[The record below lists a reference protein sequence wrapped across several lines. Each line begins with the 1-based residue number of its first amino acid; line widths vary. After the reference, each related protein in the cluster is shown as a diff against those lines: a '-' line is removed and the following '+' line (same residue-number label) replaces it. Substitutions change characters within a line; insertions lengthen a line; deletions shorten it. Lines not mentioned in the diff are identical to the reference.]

1 MSQRHL
7 CMEVIFL
14 DVGHGCCTVIVTP
27 RNRRVVLVDCNAG
40 AGPRTLRYLV
50 DNHLPSPDVICIS
63 HLHDD
68 HVAGFASVFRCL
80 IDAKSDVER
89 VYTNYVGHT
98 SHKGMPEG
106 GQAVVQQL
114 RELLDGQ
121 GDRLRDFRSDE
132 APYELDEVTL
142 TILHPGTFDLHE
154 HQDRVNM
161 LNNLSGVL
169 RVDYGKSSVLLPGD
183 IEGWAATSLLSHPGS
198 SALNASLLLFPH
210 HGGGWAH
217 LTSSGATKTQYGQT
231 IVSPVD
237 FITAIAPTWT
247 VLSVAS
253 DNGGNW
259 PTYGHPGQD
268 ILNHL
273 RQWHRNAGG
282 GFVCTEVTPRCD
294 GAICGCA
301 GRSGSRSHRSTVRRE
316 HPFRFERRW
325 FGGNASRDPC

>member
-1 MSQRHL
+1 
-7 CMEVIFL
+7 
-14 DVGHGCCTVIVTP
+14 
-27 RNRRVVLVDCNAG
+27 
-40 AGPRTLRYLV
+40 
-50 DNHLPSPDVICIS
+50 
-63 HLHDD
+63 
-68 HVAGFASVFRCL
+68 
-80 IDAKSDVER
+80 
-89 VYTNYVGHT
+89 
-98 SHKGMPEG
+98 
-106 GQAVVQQL
+106 
-114 RELLDGQ
+114 
-121 GDRLRDFRSDE
+121 
-132 APYELDEVTL
+132 
-142 TILHPGTFDLHE
+142 
-154 HQDRVNM
+154 M

-294 GAICGCA
+294 GAICANAQAAPAA
-301 GRSGSRSHRSTVRRE
+301 GHIAVPCGGSIHFDLSVDGSVVM
-316 HPFRFERRW
+316 HPAIHAEWQHVVDGLPHPQCR
-325 FGGNASRDPC
+325 A